1 MWNMEEGYAAVLTL
15 NELSI
20 QLGRQGP
27 SCICMKNY
35 RAIQKYLMD
44 AQETISSNHLKEKGG
59 LSICGYSSS

>member
-27 SCICMKNY
+27 SYICMKNY
-35 RAIQKYLMD
+35 LAIQKYLMD
-44 AQETISSNHLKEKGG
+44 AQETISSNHLNEKGG
-59 LSICGYSSS
+59 FSICGYSVS